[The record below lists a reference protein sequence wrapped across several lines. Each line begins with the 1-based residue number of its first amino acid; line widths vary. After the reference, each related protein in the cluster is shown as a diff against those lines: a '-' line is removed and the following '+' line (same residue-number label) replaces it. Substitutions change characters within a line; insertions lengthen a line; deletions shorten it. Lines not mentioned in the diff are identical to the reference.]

1 MNTLIMIPSMLF
13 YQNAERT
20 KYKRAKWI
28 PNMANLNLLDEV
40 SLTKYWNKLHMIT
53 VFLKKMDLLLNDHKV
68 TFVCDKFFD
77 NILHDFNRMLNHIF
91 YENMETVSWVLLCFM
106 P

>member
-40 SLTKYWNKLHMIT
+40 SLTKYWNKLHMIS
-53 VFLKKMDLLLNDHKV
+53 VFLKKMDLLLKIIQSHLYV
-68 TFVCDKFFD
+68 ISFLITFYMISIVC
-77 NILHDFNRMLNHIF
+77 
-91 YENMETVSWVLLCFM
+91 
-106 P
+106 

>member
-20 KYKRAKWI
+20 KYMRAKWI

-40 SLTKYWNKLHMIT
+40 SLTKYWNKLQIIS
-53 VFLKKMDLLLNDHKV
+53 VFLKKMDLLLSFEVKIIQSHLYV
-68 TFVCDKFFD
+68 ISFLITLYMISTVC
-77 NILHDFNRMLNHIF
+77 
-91 YENMETVSWVLLCFM
+91 
-106 P
+106 